1 MIQYPTKSDI
11 STTWSKNSDKNSNST
26 KKPRLDINA
35 LSKIEVTANLDQLH
49 SSKEIENFVQTA
61 SVLGTFLLMVGKRS
75 DGRRVLLD
83 LVKLIISLEIDDV
96 EGMDFIRSSISSF
109 LEYFSRDRLYAA
121 QI

>member
-1 MIQYPTKSDI
+1 MKKFFKWRNLEKIEYQNHSDI
-11 STTWSKNSDKNSNST
+11 SSSWSKHSDKNPT

-35 LSKIEVTANLDQLH
+35 LSKIEVTANFDQL

-83 LVKLIISLEIDDV
+83 LVKLIIAQESQSAGELA
-96 EGMDFIRSSISSF
+96 EGMVF
-109 LEYFSRDRLYAA
+109 LC
-121 QI
+121 